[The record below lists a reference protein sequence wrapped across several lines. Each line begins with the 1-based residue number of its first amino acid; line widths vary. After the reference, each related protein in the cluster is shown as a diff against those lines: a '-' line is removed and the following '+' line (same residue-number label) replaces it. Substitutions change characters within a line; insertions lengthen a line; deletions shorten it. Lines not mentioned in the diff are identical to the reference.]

1 LSPLSTPQ
9 SITTTAATVS
19 TTDKDRKIDEA
30 TLKLPKSCSKS
41 LHSVPLETAATIADY
56 IIAMKSEVNLSD
68 SYRRDLIEVLTKLS
82 KFFDNNND
90 GKKTNKSFKDMTRNA
105 IIDFLESY
113 RKPEESDPL
122 HKWIGTYNIYRM
134 HLLRFFKWLYSPDIE
149 PSKRSKPSVVDNIP
163 KLKRKEIS
171 IYKPSD
177 LWTPEDDLLFLK
189 FCPSKR
195 EKCYHAISRDLS
207 ARPHEILKLKIRDV
221 PFKNTAISQ
230 YADVTVNSGKTGTR
244 SIPLINSI
252 PYLKDYLD
260 HEHPMPGNP
269 NAPLICGTGRSLGRH
284 LRPLRM
290 VHIYREYK
298 NNIFPKLLESPTI
311 LPEDKI

>member
-1 LSPLSTPQ
+1 MSPLSTPQ

-19 TTDKDRKIDEA
+19 TIDKDRKIDEA
-30 TLKLPKSCSKS
+30 TLKLPKSCVKS
-41 LHSVPLETAATIADY
+41 LRSVSLETAATIADY
-56 IIAMKSEVNLSD
+56 IIEMKSEVNLSD
-68 SYRRDLIEVLTKLS
+68 SYRMDLIEVLTKLS
-82 KFFDNNND
+82 KFFDND
-90 GKKTNKSFKDMTRNA
+90 GKNKSFRDMTRND

-134 HLLRFFKWLYSPDIE
+134 HLLRFFKWLYSPYIE
-149 PSKRSKPSVVDNIP
+149 PSKRPKPSVVDNIP
-163 KLKRKEIS
+163 KLKRKEVS

-230 YADVTVNSGKTGTR
+230 YADVTG
-244 SIPLINSI
+244 
-252 PYLKDYLD
+252 
-260 HEHPMPGNP
+260 
-269 NAPLICGTGRSLGRH
+269 
-284 LRPLRM
+284 
-290 VHIYREYK
+290 
-298 NNIFPKLLESPTI
+298 
-311 LPEDKI
+311 